1 MAWSERRGE
10 VEVPV
15 AEMES
20 RERLPR
26 RLPATLSWRS
36 MPWAAAALRAEKRI
50 RPWRMG
56 RWARAA
62 TRVRRPA
69 ILRARLSLR
78 RGGVGAGFGE
88 GAACGADAMGA
99 GMMPEPAG
107 AARGA
112 PGD

>member
-1 MAWSERRGE
+1 MAVSERRGE

-20 RERLPR
+20 SERLPK
-26 RLPATLSWRS
+26 RLPATASWRL
-36 MPWAAAALRAEKRI
+36 MPWEAAALRAEKRM
-50 RPWRMG
+50 RLWRMG
-56 RWARAA
+56 RWARAM
-62 TRVRRPA
+62 TRVSRAA
-69 ILRARLSLR
+69 ILRARLSFR

-88 GAACGADAMGA
+88 GAACGADAMGTC
-99 GMMPEPAG
+99 MMPEPAG